1 MDANPLRRPLIAHEL
16 WRTYLVCAHGANPS
30 FSPVADRLDAP
41 RLAAAVEQDLAASAG
56 VTDAAARQVVTAVTR
71 TLSQHARERFNE
83 VAERLC
89 HKVGL
94 ELDLRVDADQLVLL
108 AAAGHAAADLRPS
121 TLAALP
127 ADPLVDELV
136 ALRGLGEFVH
146 RHHSGQLQAELTQVA
161 GAVDLDDPLT
171 LDEVIADAARFGIDG
186 ESLCWAH
193 IVFESNRHI
202 NLVWQQV
209 NKMSRAYPG
218 RTPEDLLGYGWRG
231 LRTALRKYDPNT
243 GWAFSTYAVT
253 KIRGEVRDG
262 VRAESPIPK
271 RLGTFARKVSAADEQ
286 LSGALGRPPTL
297 AELAQR
303 VGTDLDALSIM
314 PRLQAE
320 ASLDERLEQADDGG
334 TSPRWLVDD
343 TDPADLAEGA
353 LCRRDIAAALAR
365 LPEREA
371 LAVRLLVLEGVS
383 PTEARQMTGATARQ
397 LRQWKERGLESL
409 RTELVDWS

>member
-1 MDANPLRRPLIAHEL
+1 MEANPLRRPLIAHEL
-16 WRTYLVCAHGANPS
+16 LRTYLVCAHGANSS
-30 FSPVADRLDAP
+30 FSPVTDRVS
-41 RLAAAVEQDLAASAG
+41 AAVLSGSVEQALASSAG
-56 VTDAAARQVVTAVTR
+56 VADAASRQMVSAAAR
-71 TLSQHARERFNE
+71 TLSQHARERFDDI
-83 VAERLC
+83 AETLC
-89 HKVGL
+89 RKVGL
-94 ELDLRVDADQLVLL
+94 ELDLRLDSDQLVLL
-108 AAAGHAAADLRPS
+108 AAAGHEASDLRPS

-136 ALRGLGEFVH
+136 RLRTLHDFIQRCRNGSV
-146 RHHSGQLQAELTQVA
+146 QAELAHVA
-161 GAVDLDDPLT
+161 ASVTPEDILVLDD
-171 LDEVIADAARFGIDG
+171 VIADAARFGLDG
-186 ESLCWAH
+186 ETLCWAH
-193 IVFESNRHI
+193 IVFESSRHI

-286 LSGALGRPPTL
+286 LSASLGRPPTL
-297 AELAQR
+297 EELAQR
-303 VGTDLDALSIM
+303 VGTDLDTLSIM

-320 ASLDERLEQADDGG
+320 ASLDERLEQADEG
-334 TSPRWLVDD
+334 SAPPSWMVDD
-343 TDPADLAEGA
+343 NDPADLAEGA

-371 LAVRLLVLEGVS
+371 LAVRLLVLEGVT

-409 RTELVDWS
+409 RTELVDWA